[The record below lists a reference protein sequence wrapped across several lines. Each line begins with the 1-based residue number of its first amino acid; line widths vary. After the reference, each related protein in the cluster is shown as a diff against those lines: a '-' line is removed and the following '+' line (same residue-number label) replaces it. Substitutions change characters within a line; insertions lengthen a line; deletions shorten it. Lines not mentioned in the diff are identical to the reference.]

1 MLNLVSGAY
10 TPHRRAS
17 KDEFYEYFAKLGR
30 AGGAGTV
37 VGYVLSG
44 GGSLRGLAPRICG
57 SGLFG
62 SGSLYTHIHGLG
74 CKTLAA
80 GLKVAPRPD
89 CADSPFELLGRMGAL
104 RVRVS
109 PRPFQSSSADPC
121 RKLLLRSMISL
132 LMVFGLRVGMVES
145 PPNSLTACSSARNI
159 LPWVLDESATC
170 KLSWGPGWLLTS

>member
-1 MLNLVSGAY
+1 M
-10 TPHRRAS
+10 
-17 KDEFYEYFAKLGR
+17 
-30 AGGAGTV
+30 
-37 VGYVLSG
+37 SG

-170 KLSWGPGWLLTS
+170 KLSWGPGWLLTSCTSCSCCFRCCSLDATAPSGGTFSRSFPNCFCAVFTSSS